1 MHQMR
6 QLRQERADTG
16 TGSGSHAGP
25 SSNAEQITMNP
36 MDSASLA
43 AATLRLVDAEAAF
56 DRARRR
62 LHAEQRAAVLGL
74 GDSLTLDAAVLSM
87 RRARLTLEAARAEW
101 RREYGQPSGAD
112 TDTAAEAPTPAE
124 GAEARLARWLLEASG
139 RQAHAVAA

>member
-1 MHQMR
+1 
-6 QLRQERADTG
+6 
-16 TGSGSHAGP
+16 
-25 SSNAEQITMNP
+25 MNRMDR

-62 LHAEQRAAVLGL
+62 LHTEQRAAVLGL
-74 GDSLTLDAAVLSM
+74 GDSLTLDAAVLGL
-87 RRARLTLEAARAEW
+87 RKARLALESARADW

-112 TDTAAEAPTPAE
+112 TAAAAAAPAEETAAAPAGAQS
-124 GAEARLARWLLEASG
+124 GAEARLARWLLEAIE

>member
-1 MHQMR
+1 MRQMR
-6 QLRQERADTG
+6 QLRADTG
-16 TGSGSHAGP
+16 TGSGSRSGP

-101 RREYGQPSGAD
+101 RREYGADTD

-124 GAEARLARWLLEASG
+124 GAEARLVRWLLEASG

>member
-1 MHQMR
+1 
-6 QLRQERADTG
+6 
-16 TGSGSHAGP
+16 
-25 SSNAEQITMNP
+25 MNP

-101 RREYGQPSGAD
+101 RREYGQPQLASPSAGDA
-112 TDTAAEAPTPAE
+112 TPRC
-124 GAEARLARWLLEASG
+124 GCC
-139 RQAHAVAA
+139 Q